1 MISAI
6 PTILATCLIVI
17 TNLSYADNSRA
28 LDVPTMKIKALA
40 QQDEVRELVK
50 QSDRKID
57 LKEILARD
65 ELWMKSSQ
73 KPTHYL
79 NKSLQYYF
87 EGIIEQPGSRIVELI
102 LMGSQGETLAAFP
115 TPTDYWQGDEA
126 KFINVVADKSMFVD
140 RMNWDESSQTI
151 SAQVSVPVKDQSG
164 NTLGVLTGEIEA
176 TVRDLGDIKR
186 P

>member
-6 PTILATCLIVI
+6 SPILATCLIVI

-40 QQDEVRELVK
+40 QQDEVSELVK
-50 QSDRKID
+50 QNDRKIS
-57 LKEILARD
+57 LKEILVRD
-65 ELWMKSSQ
+65 NLWMKSAQ

-126 KFINVVADKSMFVD
+126 KFMSVMADESTFVD
-140 RMNWDESSQTI
+140 RTNWDESSQTI

-164 NTLGVLTGEIEA
+164 EVLGVLTGAIEA
-176 TVRDLGDIKR
+176 TVRDLGEIKR